1 MTARTCSSVQFQ
13 YSTDSFVE
21 FSDLMVSLNSGKL
34 CKSEHTWTLVSLH
47 GLIDVHVHRWQTY
60 AAVQWMIWWCVFVLA
75 DSLHTLRHFAAFV
88 SCPIEKASSQNNR
101 CSPRDYYGMRAA
113 SKKPPKEFWSYL
125 IAHGKLHRAKE
136 KPQILPESPSS
147 LPNLRLARY
156 VNIADLS
163 PYAQAPSF
171 KNHYCS
177 EISKINADLLIH
189 YYLLYL
195 YIYGNCWKW
204 SSW

>member
-1 MTARTCSSVQFQ
+1 MCFCPRRFAAHFA
-13 YSTDSFVE
+13 SFRC
-21 FSDLMVSLNSGKL
+21 FCFLSNWKKSLVTKP
-34 CKSEHTWTLVSLH
+34 TV
-47 GLIDVHVHRWQTY
+47 
-60 AAVQWMIWWCVFVLA
+60 AALR
-75 DSLHTLRHFAAFV
+75 LLRH
-88 SCPIEKASSQNNR
+88 ESSFQ
-101 CSPRDYYGMRAA
+101 
-113 SKKPPKEFWSYL
+113 KKPPKEFWSYL

>member
-1 MTARTCSSVQFQ
+1 MVLLMCIHTINRLMLQCSGWFGDVFLSSPICCTLCVISLLLFLVQL
-13 YSTDSFVE
+13 E
-21 FSDLMVSLNSGKL
+21 KSLVTKP
-34 CKSEHTWTLVSLH
+34 TV
-47 GLIDVHVHRWQTY
+47 
-60 AAVQWMIWWCVFVLA
+60 AALR
-75 DSLHTLRHFAAFV
+75 LLRH
-88 SCPIEKASSQNNR
+88 ESSFQKN
-101 CSPRDYYGMRAA
+101 
-113 SKKPPKEFWSYL
+113 PPKEFWSYL

>member
-1 MTARTCSSVQFQ
+1 
-13 YSTDSFVE
+13 
-21 FSDLMVSLNSGKL
+21 
-34 CKSEHTWTLVSLH
+34 
-47 GLIDVHVHRWQTY
+47 
-60 AAVQWMIWWCVFVLA
+60 MIWWCVFVLA
-75 DSLHTLRHFAAFV
+75 DLLHTLRHFAAFV
-88 SCPIEKASSQNNR
+88 SCPIGKKPRHKTHR
-101 CSPRDYYGMRAA
+101 CSSPTITAWERLP
-113 SKKPPKEFWSYL
+113 KPPPPKEFWSYL